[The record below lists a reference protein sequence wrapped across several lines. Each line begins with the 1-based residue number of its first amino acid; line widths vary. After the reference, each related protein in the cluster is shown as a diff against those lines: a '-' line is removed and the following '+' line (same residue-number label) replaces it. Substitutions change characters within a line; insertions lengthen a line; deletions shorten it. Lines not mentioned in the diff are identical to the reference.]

1 MREDILETKIEKLK
15 NIREFGMEAYPEK
28 CERSMTN
35 IEALEQFDG
44 LSAEGKEITLLG
56 RVKSNRPM
64 GGSTFSHIE
73 DGTGKIQIFL
83 NKNNI
88 EPARNATPARNDA
101 ATSGEHSVA
110 GGETKYKLFA
120 KNIEIGDFIQ
130 VSGKLFKTR
139 QDEKTL
145 EVHDWKVLSK
155 NIRPIPTEYFGLK
168 DEEALLRKRYLDLM
182 MNEETRELFR
192 KKNIFWQTVRQFLV
206 AENFLE
212 VQTPVLEHTPGG
224 ADAEPFVTHYN
235 ALDQDFYLRIS
246 LELPLKRLL
255 VGGYERVFE
264 IGRVF
269 RNEGMDRDHLQEFDH
284 MEFYSAYWDF
294 QKGMEF
300 CEKMFKEIVR
310 NVETGLSVETGFKPV
325 STDVNQ
331 LMITEYEN
339 NKIDWSKPFPV
350 VDYFTEF
357 KKETGLDLNA
367 DLSAEALR
375 AKADELKI
383 KYEPNYSKGRMID
396 TIYKKTIRQK
406 LIQPCFLVG
415 HPLEVSPLAK
425 IDLANP
431 KKALRFQIVA
441 GGSELCNAFSE
452 LNDPIDQKNRFAQ
465 QMVAREGGD
474 KEAQMMDE
482 DFVEA
487 LEYGMPP
494 AFGFGMSER
503 LFSFLMNKS
512 IRETVIFPSVR
523 K

>member
-1 MREDILETKIEKLK
+1 MREDILEAKLEKLK
-15 NIREFGMEAYPEK
+15 NICESGMEAYPEK
-28 CERSMTN
+28 CDRSMTN
-35 IEALEQFDG
+35 AEALEQFDG
-44 LSAEGKEITLLG
+44 LSAEAREITLLG
-56 RVKSNRPM
+56 RIKSNRPM
-64 GGSTFSHIE
+64 GGSAFAHIE

-83 NKNNI
+83 NKKNMD
-88 EPARNATPARNDA
+88 EA
-101 ATSGEHSVA
+101 
-110 GGETKYKLFA
+110 KYKLFV
-120 KNIEIGDFIQ
+120 KNIEIGDFVQ
-130 VSGKLFKTR
+130 VTGKLFLTK
-139 QDEKTL
+139 QEEKTL
-145 EVHDWKVLSK
+145 EVHNWKVLSK

-182 MNEETRELFR
+182 MNPETRELFV
-192 KKNIFWQTVRQFLV
+192 KKNIFWQTVRGFLV
-206 AENFLE
+206 TENFLE
-212 VQTPVLEHTPGG
+212 VQTSVLEHTPGG
-224 ADAEPFVTHYN
+224 AEAEPFVTRYN

-284 MEFYSAYWDF
+284 MEFYASYWDF
-294 QKGMEF
+294 QRGMEF
-300 CEKMFKEIVR
+300 CEKMYREIVK
-310 NVETGLSVETGFKPV
+310 NITGELV
-325 STDVNQ
+325 
-331 LMITEYEN
+331 TEYEG

-357 KKETGLDLNA
+357 KKETGLDLN
-367 DLSAEALR
+367 DELTVKNLKE
-375 AKADELKI
+375 KADELKI
-383 KYEPNYSKGRMID
+383 KYETGYSKGRMID
-396 TIYKKTIRQK
+396 LLYKKTVRQK

-425 IDLANP
+425 LDPKNP
-431 KKALRFQIVA
+431 KRTLRFQIVA

-452 LNDPIDQKNRFAQ
+452 LNDPVDQKNRFLE
-465 QMVAREGGD
+465 QMKAKEGGD
-474 KEAQMMDE
+474 AEAMMLDE

-512 IRETVIFPSVR
+512 IRETVIFPSV
-523 K
+523 KIKE

>member
-1 MREDILETKIEKLK
+1 MREDILENKLEKLK
-15 NIREFGMEAYPEK
+15 NIQEFGMEAYPEK

-35 IEALEQFDG
+35 SETLERFG
-44 LSAEGKEITLLG
+44 ELSAEGQLDVSLLG

-64 GGSTFSHIE
+64 GGSTFAHIE

-83 NKNNI
+83 NK
-88 EPARNATPARNDA
+88 RNMDEA
-101 ATSGEHSVA
+101 
-110 GGETKYKLFA
+110 KYKLFA
-120 KNIEIGDFIQ
+120 KNIEIGDFVQ
-130 VSGKLFKTR
+130 VSGKLFLTK
-139 QDEKTL
+139 QEEQTL

-182 MNEETRELFR
+182 MNAETRELFA
-192 KKNIFWQTVRQFLV
+192 KKNVFWQTVRQLLV

-284 MEFYSAYWDF
+284 MEFYAAYWDF

-300 CEKMFKEIVR
+300 CEKMYREV
-310 NVETGLSVETGFKPV
+310 VEKVVGGLV
-325 STDVNQ
+325 
-331 LMITEYEN
+331 TEYEG
-339 NKIDWSKPFPV
+339 NKIDWSKKFPV

-367 DLSAEALR
+367 DLSAEALCT
-375 AKADELKI
+375 KADELKI
-383 KYEPNYSKGRMID
+383 KYEPGYSKGRMVD
-396 TIYKKTIRQK
+396 LLYKKTIRKK

-425 IDLANP
+425 TDPENP
-431 KKALRFQIVA
+431 KRTLRFQIVA

-452 LNDPIDQKNRFAQ
+452 LNDPIDQKNRFLE
-465 QMVAREGGD
+465 QMKARAAGD
-474 KEAQMMDE
+474 AEAQMMDE

-512 IRETVIFPSVR
+512 IRETVIFPPMKS
-523 K
+523 KE

>member
-1 MREDILETKIEKLK
+1 MREDILETKLEKLK
-15 NIREFGMEAYPEK
+15 NIQESGMEAYPEK

-35 IEALEQFDG
+35 TEALKRYEE
-44 LSAEGKEITLLG
+44 LSAENNGEMILLG
-56 RVKSNRPM
+56 RVKSFRPM
-64 GGSTFSHIE
+64 GGSTFAHIE

-88 EPARNATPARNDA
+88 EL
-101 ATSGEHSVA
+101 E
-110 GGETKYKLFA
+110 KYKLFA
-120 KNIEIGDFIQ
+120 KNIESGDFVQ
-130 VSGKLFKTR
+130 VTGKLFQTKQGET
-139 QDEKTL
+139 TL
-145 EVHDWKVLSK
+145 EVHDWKMLAK

-182 MNEETRELFR
+182 MNPETREMFR
-192 KKNIFWQTVRQFLV
+192 KKNIFWQTVRQIMV
-206 AENFLE
+206 AEDFLE

-224 ADAEPFVTHYN
+224 ADAEPFVTHHN

-269 RNEGMDRDHLQEFDH
+269 RNEGIDREHLQEFDH
-284 MEFYSAYWDF
+284 MEFYAGYWDF

-300 CEKMFKEIVR
+300 CEKMYKEV
-310 NVETGLSVETGFKPV
+310 VEKVTGGFE
-325 STDVNQ
+325 
-331 LMITEYEN
+331 TEYEGA
-339 NKIDWSKPFPV
+339 KIGWSKKFPV
-350 VDYFTEF
+350 VDYFIEF
-357 KKETGLDLNA
+357 KKETGLDLSD
-367 DLSAEALR
+367 DLSVETLK
-375 AKADELKI
+375 AKAEELKI
-383 KYEPNYSKGRMID
+383 KYEPSYSKGRMID
-396 TIYKKTIRQK
+396 VLYKKTIRQK

-425 IDLANP
+425 LDPNNP
-431 KKALRFQIVA
+431 KKTLRFQIVA
-441 GGSELCNAFSE
+441 GKSELCNAFSE
-452 LNDPIDQKNRFAQ
+452 LNDPIDQKNRFLEQ
-465 QMVAREGGD
+465 TKARESGD

-503 LFSFLMNKS
+503 LFSFLMYKS
-512 IRETVIFPSVR
+512 IRETVIFPPMKDVVVHVKALEAKATIVPPSVTTENR
-523 K
+523 FDTQK